1 MDELIIVYREEFL
14 EAGLPDSPSAPAK
27 GEAERLAKS
36 VGVSFTPIFSQG
48 VNPAALVGPGS
59 RQAACYASAILPAN
73 EALPLAERLR
83 ALPEIDAA
91 YVRLQPE
98 NPVAPFDDR
107 DQPPPSL
114 PAEMPRGGSIPDFR
128 PDQGYRAASPSGVDA
143 NAAWRK
149 PGGRGEGVKIIDIE
163 GGWCLTHVD
172 LQPNEGLLAGTDLA
186 GALWRDHGTAVLGI
200 LAGTDDVAG
209 VSGIAPSALKGA
221 VSHGD
226 LGASRA
232 IEKASEHLRAGDIML
247 LEMHEAG
254 PRFNFT
260 RRNDQRGY
268 IAMEW
273 WPDIF
278 LAVRRAADRGIIV
291 VEAAGNGAEDLDD
304 PLYETPHP
312 DFPSQWRNP
321 FRGEHDSGAIFV
333 GAGAP
338 PNGRFGPDR
347 SRLNFSNFGARVDCQ
362 GWGRSVVTAGYGNLF
377 AGSGEDQW
385 FTPNFSGTSSA
396 TPIVAGAI
404 ACLQGIARNAGQSL
418 TPKQIRDLLHAT
430 GSEQQDG
437 VSGPASQHIG
447 RRPDLAALIEQAGL

>member
-14 EAGLPDSPSAPAK
+14 DAGLPNSPPASAN
-27 GEAERLAKS
+27 GDAERMARS
-36 VGVSFTPIFSQG
+36 AGVSFTPIFLQSASPSAFVEAG
-48 VNPAALVGPGS
+48 T
-59 RQAACYASAILPAN
+59 REAACYASAILPAN
-73 EALPLAERLR
+73 EAIPLAERLR

-98 NPVAPFDDR
+98 NPVAPFDAR
-107 DQPPPSL
+107 DQPPLSP
-114 PAEMPRGGSIPDFR
+114 PAEMSGGGSIPDFR
-128 PDQGYRAASPSGVDA
+128 AGQGYRAASPGGVDA
-143 NAAWRK
+143 DAAWKK
-149 PGGRGEGVKIIDIE
+149 PGGRGEGVKLVDIE

-172 LQPNEGLLAGTDLA
+172 LQPNEGLLAGTDLG

-209 VSGIAPSALKGA
+209 ISGIAPSALKGA

-226 LGASRA
+226 IGASRA
-232 IEKASEHLRAGDIML
+232 IERASEHLRAGDIML

-260 RRNDQRGY
+260 RRDDQRGY

-304 PLYETPHP
+304 PLYDVPHP
-312 DFPSQWRNP
+312 HFPSQWRNP
-321 FRGEHDSGAIFV
+321 FRGEHDSGAIIV

-404 ACLQGIARNAGQSL
+404 ACLQGIARHGGQGL
-418 TPKQIRDLLHAT
+418 TPTQIRDLLRVT
-430 GSEQQDG
+430 GAIQQDG
-437 VSGPASQHIG
+437 DWGPASQHIG
-447 RRPDLAALIEQAGL
+447 RRPDLAALIQQARL